1 MSTMPPPPP
10 SSADDT
16 GRGSWAPWGALTILI
31 LVAFFAEWS
40 ATRGAFFFFDD
51 WDPLGRLGWSIEA
64 IFLPH
69 VQQLSALPMLLLKT
83 MYTVFG
89 IDSMA
94 PFRLATIALHLA
106 VAVTVFVYGRSRVG
120 PWLALAAATPLLV
133 VGMGSYELF
142 VFFQVNYSAAI
153 ACTVVAF
160 LALARRT
167 IPAAAAASLLFVIGL
182 LWASVVMPFVVG
194 AAATCLLRS
203 DRRRIWWVPLPAAV
217 VFVAWYVTY
226 RDRMGVVLPPEL
238 QQSLADRLAG
248 APLFIARAFTGGV
261 GALFGTGPVA
271 AITGTTPKVFDM
283 NGPGSVGFM
292 PGALVAVAVAAAIV
306 VRLALRGVHDPA
318 QFIGLCTAAGIYWA
332 VLAMERFFQTPI
344 QSNYVWLGSVIVAL
358 LLIEA
363 FAGVRPAPAVQVA
376 AMLVGVAAMALNW
389 VQLERVRPIFEG
401 VSANTRIAVTAAE
414 LSEGASWGD
423 TGQLSLIGPTA
434 DQWRAIADRHGP
446 AGYRASEVPT
456 LPEEVRQALDGQL
469 AGMMLQVTGGKQAAA
484 TAPVRVRGVP
494 GARVAVRD
502 GCLVVTRATPTSS
515 VELLLPPGGATI
527 STGASGE
534 ARMFV
539 RRFGDGF
546 GSAPFGRAGGFP
558 IPVASRVTVHARG
571 AVDPPWIVRLAVSG
585 PGMTVCGH
593 ARA

>member
-1 MSTMPPPPP
+1 V
-10 SSADDT
+10 
-16 GRGSWAPWGALTILI
+16 GIALAVEL
-31 LVAFFAEWS
+31 F
-40 ATRGAFFFFDD
+40 ATRNAFFFLDD
-51 WDPLGRLGWSIEA
+51 WDPLGRLDWSIEA

-94 PFRLATIALHLA
+94 PFRVATIALHLA
-106 VAVTVFVYGRSRVG
+106 VAVTVFLYGRSRVG

-160 LALARRT
+160 LVLARRT
-167 IPAAAAASLLFVIGL
+167 IRAAVAASLLLVIGL

-217 VFVAWYVTY
+217 AFVAWYVTY

-248 APLFIARAFTGGV
+248 VPLFIARAFTGGV

-306 VRLALRGVHDPA
+306 VRVALRGVHDPA
-318 QFIGLCTAAGIYWA
+318 QFIGLCTAAGVYWV

-363 FAGVRPAPAVQVA
+363 FAGVRPAPTVQVA

-434 DQWRAIADRHGP
+434 DQWRAIADRYGP

-469 AGMMLQVTGGKQAAA
+469 AGMMLQVTAGASVPQAA
-484 TAPVRVRGVP
+484 P
-494 GARVAVRD
+494 VAVRRVQGARLVSAA
-502 GCLVVTRATPTSS
+502 GCVRALRTGPEAS
-515 VELLLPPGGATI
+515 VEFLLPPGGAAVTAVRG
-527 STGASGE
+527 SGAV
-534 ARMFV
+534 MFV

-546 GSAPFGRAGGFP
+546 GNAPFGRVGGFP
-558 IPVASRVTVHARG
+558 IPAGSSVTVEAKG
-571 AVDPPWIVRLAVSG
+571 PFEPPWRVRLATSG
-585 PGMTVCGH
+585 DDIVVCGRAH
-593 ARA
+593 A